1 MTNFHTNAVLARKYR
16 PKKFDELVGQKSLV
30 NILSSSI
37 LNDKLAQAY
46 LLTGIRGVGKTTS
59 ARLIAMSINCQ
70 ERSTSNYEPCL
81 KCKSCLSTKDESN
94 LDVVEIDAASNTG
107 VDDVREIIENVKYK
121 PVITKYK
128 IFIVDEVHMLSKSA
142 FNALLKTL
150 EEPPPHV
157 KFIFATT
164 EVKKI
169 PITVLSRCQRFDLHR
184 VDNKT
189 LSEYLIKISKLEN
202 IKIDNNAIGL
212 IVRAS
217 DGSVRDSLSLLDQA
231 TYNNEEISSNTIID
245 MLGLADRIKIFELLD
260 YIFRGEAKEALN
272 SYRKIYDLGADVI
285 MIFEEML
292 ETVHFLTKLKI
303 SPELKNDIYLP
314 ELERHQG
321 DELSSKLSLNSLGVA
336 WQILFKGYQELNNGT
351 HLFQTGEMIII
362 RLLYFNNDLHPE
374 NLSKN
379 LKKTSQNNQKL
390 LDPENKEN
398 IEKNKIEDETKLKDK
413 QKFYQNIDYE
423 KQIDEFRKFVEQFYL
438 KREGMYHAKLYNEV
452 LLISFLSGEIT
463 MNVEKISDPNFV
475 KDITKLVSKWT
486 GRIWKIQPSSSNI
499 GRTLFED
506 DLLNQQKEIENMK
519 NNEQI
524 KNILK
529 NFENAKIHSIT
540 DVTKT
545 NDKNDNLVIGNKK
558 EN

>member
-486 GRIWKIQPSSSNI
+486 GRIWKIQSSSSNI